1 MTADTEQ
8 ENESGQSIE
17 SLYMQVFPWYLSI
30 GCTYNEFW
38 YGEPWVAASYRE
50 AELYRMESRNY
61 DLWLQGL
68 YDFRA
73 VSSALAMA
81 FWNKK
86 GKKPDGYFE
95 YPIPVTDREK
105 EADKQRRIEK
115 TLEFFR
121 KGQMQ

>member
-1 MTADTEQ
+1 MTAETEQ

-30 GCTYNEFW
+30 GCSYNEFW
-38 YGEPWVAASYRE
+38 YGEPWIAASYRE

-61 DLWLQGL
+61 DMWLQGL

-73 VSSALAMA
+73 VSAALAMA
-81 FWNKK
+81 FWDKK
-86 GKKPDGYFE
+86 GKKPEGYLE
-95 YPIPVTDREK
+95 YPIPITEREK
-105 EADKQRRIEK
+105 AADKQRKIEK

-121 KGQMQ
+121 QGQFQ